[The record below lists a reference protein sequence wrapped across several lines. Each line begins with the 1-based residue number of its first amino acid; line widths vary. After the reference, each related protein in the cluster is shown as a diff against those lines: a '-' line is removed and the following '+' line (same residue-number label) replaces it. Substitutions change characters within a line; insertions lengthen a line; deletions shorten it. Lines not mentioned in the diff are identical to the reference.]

1 MRDRAKDKIKARTRR
16 KIHTRKIVNGTAE
29 RPRLTVRR
37 SHAAIYAQMI
47 DDTAGTTLAAADS
60 RQAGDVDVPEELSG
74 KCATAYR
81 VGRQIAESAK
91 AKGIETV
98 VFDRSGYL
106 FHGRVAALARGA
118 RDGGLKF

>member
-1 MRDRAKDKIKARTRR
+1 MRDRAKDRIKARAKR
-16 KIHTRKIVNGTAE
+16 KIRTRKIVNGTAE

-37 SHAAIYAQMI
+37 SHAAIYVQMI
-47 DDTAGTTLAAADS
+47 DDVAGRTLAAADS
-60 RQAGDVDVPEELSG
+60 RRIADVEVPEGLDG
-74 KCATAYR
+74 KCATAYK

-91 AKGIETV
+91 TQGIETV

-118 RDGGLKF
+118 REGGLKF

>member
-1 MRDRAKDKIKARTRR
+1 MRDRAKNRIEARVKR
-16 KIHTRKIVNGTAE
+16 KIRTRKIVNGTAE

-47 DDTAGTTLAAADS
+47 DDVAGSTLVAADS
-60 RQAGDVDVPEELSG
+60 RQLADVEVPEELKG
-74 KCATAYR
+74 KCAVAYK
-81 VGRQIAESAK
+81 VGRQLAESAK
-91 AKGIETV
+91 SKGIETI

-118 RDGGLKF
+118 REGGLKF

>member
-1 MRDRAKDKIKARTRR
+1 MRDRAKNRIDARSKRR
-16 KIHTRKIVNGTAE
+16 IHTRKIVNGTAE

-47 DDTAGTTLAAADS
+47 DDVAGSTLVAADS
-60 RQAGDVDVPEELSG
+60 RKLGDVEVPEELNG
-74 KCATAYR
+74 KCATAYK

-91 AKGIETV
+91 SKGIETV

-106 FHGRVAALARGA
+106 YHGRVAALARGA
-118 RDGGLKF
+118 REGGLKF

>member
-1 MRDRAKDKIKARTRR
+1 MRDRAKNRITARQKRRIRTR
-16 KIHTRKIVNGTAE
+16 KTVNGTAE
-29 RPRLTVRR
+29 RPRLSVAR
-37 SHAAIYAQMI
+37 SHRSIYAQMI
-47 DDTAGTTLAAADS
+47 DDTAGTTLAAADC
-60 RQAGDVDVPEELSG
+60 RIAEGQEAPEELSG
-74 KCATAYR
+74 KCAAAYK

-106 FHGRVAALARGA
+106 YHGRIAALARGA